1 MPFLS
6 KKKSLLSTH
15 SSASDSSSIAGSLKS
30 LKKCFAKFDEKKD
43 YMRRCNKKNPSQPR
57 SPPCSVSFCLGKK
70 F

>member
-15 SSASDSSSIAGSLKS
+15 SSASDSSSLIGSLTG
-30 LKKCFAKFDEKKD
+30 LKKGFAKFDEKKD
-43 YMRRCNKKNPSQPR
+43 YMRRCSQKHPSQPR
-57 SPPCSVSFCLGKK
+57 TTPCSVSFCLGKK